1 LSDTTRRAF
10 LVFTICAAPR
20 LVALVLLPNAS
31 STYYDKLAKGLLSTG
46 VFGFDGTPSTYIEPL
61 YPAFLAGARLV
72 TGNSLPLVL
81 MLQIVVASIGGVLL
95 DRLASHH
102 AGPRAGL
109 FAALFYAVNPYL
121 VRQSVA
127 LLEITLCTMLAI
139 GTALAL
145 SCTDRIRGALAT
157 GALFGL
163 LMLTRTSFAVAAI
176 AAAAWLAWRGPSTG
190 LGAGRP
196 SVWLAAAMLLTALLV
211 ETTWLVRNARVDGS
225 PLPSRVG
232 ENLYLSTSIY
242 GSAVPVRDIDLL
254 VPLGLADVRPG
265 VERLGLPPSL
275 EHRALDDAM
284 LRRGLAFM
292 REHPGRVLWLKA
304 RNALYLFM
312 PRLLPRDAKSPE
324 AMARRE
330 GDTVIVSAP
339 RRPWINDTVHTGAQS
354 VLLLLAAIGIA
365 RRGMP
370 GTDAPLLILLAAQAI
385 VCVAFFPTTRLMAPV
400 MFVLMF
406 YAATGLTGSS
416 AAAPRQ
422 P

>member
-1 LSDTTRRAF
+1 MSDAVRRTL
-10 LVFTICAAPR
+10 LVFAICAAPR
-20 LVALVLLPNAS
+20 FVALALFPGAS
-31 STYYDKLAKGLLSTG
+31 STYYNELAAGLLSTG
-46 VFGFDGTPSTYIEPL
+46 TFGFDGTPSTYIEPL
-61 YPAFLAGARLV
+61 YPALLAGARFV
-72 TGNSLPLVL
+72 TGDSQPLVL
-81 MLQIVVASIGGVLL
+81 ILQIVVASIGGVLL

-102 AGPRAGL
+102 AGPQAGL
-109 FAALFYAVNPYL
+109 FAAVFYAVYPYL

-127 LLEITLCTMLAI
+127 LLEITLCTTLAI

-145 SCTDRIRGALAT
+145 SRTDRIRGSLVT

-163 LMLTRTSFAVAAI
+163 LMLTRTSFAVAPI
-176 AAAAWLAWRGPSTG
+176 GAAAWLAWRPSTG
-190 LGAGRP
+190 PGAGRP
-196 SVWLAAAMLLTALLV
+196 SVWLAAAMLLSALLV
-211 ETTWLVRNARVDGS
+211 ETPWLVRNARIDGV
-225 PLPSRVG
+225 PWPSRVG

-242 GSAVPVRDIDLL
+242 GLAVPVHDIDLL
-254 VPLGLADVRPG
+254 LPLGAADVGPG

-275 EHRALDDAM
+275 QGRALDDAM
-284 LRRGLAFM
+284 LRRSLAFT
-292 REHPGRVLWLKA
+292 REHPGRVLWLKL
-304 RNALYLFM
+304 RNALFLFT

-324 AMARRE
+324 AMARME

-339 RRPWINDTVHTGAQS
+339 QRPWIRDTVHTVAQS

-416 AAAPRQ
+416 AAAPRRR
-422 P
+422 

>member
-1 LSDTTRRAF
+1 LSETARRAF
-10 LVFTICAAPR
+10 LVFAICAAPR
-20 LVALVLLPNAS
+20 LAALVIFPDARPTN
-31 STYYDKLAKGLLSTG
+31 YDELATGLLATG
-46 VFGFDGTPSTYIEPL
+46 GFGFDGTPSTYIEPL
-61 YPAFLAGARLV
+61 YPAFLAAVRLV
-72 TGNSLPLVL
+72 TGHSLTLVL

-102 AGPRAGL
+102 AGPRAGFL
-109 FAALFYAVNPYL
+109 AAVFYAVNPYL

-127 LLEITLCTMLAI
+127 LLEITLCTTLAI
-139 GTALAL
+139 ATALAL
-145 SCTDRIRGALAT
+145 SRTDRIRGALAT

-163 LMLTRTSFAVAAI
+163 LVLTRTSFAVAAI
-176 AAAAWLAWRGPSTG
+176 GAAAWLAWRPSTG
-190 LGAGRP
+190 LGAGP
-196 SVWLAAAMLLTALLV
+196 STRLATAMLLTALLV
-211 ETTWLVRNARVDGS
+211 ETPWLVRNAGIDGS

-242 GSAVPVRDIDLL
+242 GSVVPVHDIDLL
-254 VPLGLADVRPG
+254 VPLGLADVGPG
-265 VERLGLPPSL
+265 VERLGLPASL
-275 EHRALDDAM
+275 QGRALDDAM

-292 REHPGRVLWLKA
+292 REHPGRVLWLKL
-304 RNALYLFM
+304 RNALYLFT

-339 RRPWINDTVHTGAQS
+339 RRPWIMDTVHTVAQS
-354 VLLLLAAIGIA
+354 VLLVLAAIGIA
-365 RRGMP
+365 RRGVP
-370 GTDAPLLILLAAQAI
+370 GTDAPLLILLAAQAL

-416 AAAPRQ
+416 AAAPRRR
-422 P
+422 